1 MPAKERAYDGRD
13 ERFFTWVMRGAEET
27 NMKQCSFIRW
37 AMVLAIAASA
47 TFSGGT
53 RAEEIAQVTGVH
65 WTKSTEEQKK
75 AYLIGI
81 ANIAQIEMAYAGASP
96 LSDDQSILPRM
107 ARGLKGETLDSVRE
121 GLNKWYAANPGRLDR
136 PVIETIWYEMVV
148 PGLKK
153 AN

>member
-1 MPAKERAYDGRD
+1 MNRS
-13 ERFFTWVMRGAEET
+13 
-27 NMKQCSFIRW
+27 SFVRVL
-37 AMVLAIAASA
+37 MVLAVAIAATSY
-47 TFSGGT
+47 GGA

-81 ANIAQIEMAYAGASP
+81 ANIAQIELAYQGTRQ
-96 LSDDQSILPRM
+96 LSDDDSIIPRM
-107 ARGLKGETLDSVRE
+107 ARGLKGETLDSVRD

-148 PGLKK
+148 PGLAK
-153 AN
+153 NR